1 MLKLNLRFIF
11 AMGLYYGLYT
21 ITRGFSYVIA
31 SMSLPLTML
40 FLISI
45 ISKGYLLKYAVIGG
59 FISLISTNA
68 LSSAGDA
75 SFLRLELKF
84 QDLLVTTRITRI
96 DYMLGLMLSYLFFS
110 LPGIVIYAVIGV
122 ILNLFTAF
130 RAFVLFLIMLS
141 LLISETS
148 LAFMIAGMMKH
159 IRNVWGIVSIL
170 SIILSVIPPIFYPY
184 TYLPKY
190 VLYIL
195 SISPATPGSVIA
207 QGVFGMQPL
216 NYVMLIILMAE
227 TAFYF
232 VLGMNFIKWRES

>member
-40 FLISI
+40 FLIGI
-45 ISKGYLLKYAVIGG
+45 ISRGYLLKYAVIGG

-84 QDLLVTTRITRI
+84 QDLMVTTRITRI

-110 LPGIVIYAVIGV
+110 LPGIIIYAIIGV
-122 ILNLFTAF
+122 VLNLFTAF
-130 RAFVLFLIMLS
+130 RALALFLVMLS
-141 LLISETS
+141 LLFSETS

-184 TYLPKY
+184 TYLPRY
-190 VLYIL
+190 VLYVL

-216 NYVMLIILMAE
+216 NYTMLIVLIAE
-227 TAFYF
+227 TVIYF
-232 VLGMNFIKWRES
+232 VLGMNFIKWRED

>member
-1 MLKLNLRFIF
+1 MNLRFIF

-40 FLISI
+40 FLIGI
-45 ISKGYLLKYAVIGG
+45 ISRGYLLKYAVIGG

-84 QDLLVTTRITRI
+84 QDLMVTTRITRI

-110 LPGIVIYAVIGV
+110 LPGIIIYAIIGV
-122 ILNLFTAF
+122 VLNLFTAF
-130 RAFVLFLIMLS
+130 RALALFLVMLS
-141 LLISETS
+141 LLFSETS

-184 TYLPKY
+184 TYLPRY
-190 VLYIL
+190 VLYVL

-216 NYVMLIILMAE
+216 NYTMLIVLIAE
-227 TAFYF
+227 TVIYF
-232 VLGMNFIKWRES
+232 VLGMNFIKWRED

>member
-1 MLKLNLRFIF
+1 
-11 AMGLYYGLYT
+11 MGIYYGLYT

-40 FLISI
+40 FLIGI
-45 ISKGYLLKYAVIGG
+45 ISRGYLLKFAVIGG

-110 LPGIVIYAVIGV
+110 LPGIAIYAAIGV

-130 RAFVLFLIMLS
+130 RAFALFLIMLS

-148 LAFMIAGMMKH
+148 LAFIIAGMMKH

-170 SIILSVIPPIFYPY
+170 SIIFSVIPPIFYPY
-184 TYLPKY
+184 TYLPNY
-190 VLYIL
+190 ALYAL
-195 SISPATPGSVIA
+195 SISPATPGAVVA
-207 QGVFGMQPL
+207 QGIFGMQPL
-216 NYVMLIILMAE
+216 NYAMLILLIAE
-227 TAFYF
+227 TGFYF

>member
-1 MLKLNLRFIF
+1 MNLRFIV

-21 ITRGFSYVIA
+21 ITRGFSYVVA

-40 FLISI
+40 FLVGMISRWQLI
-45 ISKGYLLKYAVIGG
+45 KYAVIGG
-59 FISLISTNA
+59 FISIVSTNA

-84 QDLLVTTRITRI
+84 QDLMVTTSISKT

-110 LPGIVIYAVIGV
+110 IPGIAIYAAIGT
-122 ILNLFTAF
+122 IIGMFTVL
-130 RAFVLFLIMLS
+130 RAAGLFLIILS

-148 LAFMIAGMMKH
+148 LAFIIAGMMKH

-184 TYLPKY
+184 TYLPRIY
-190 VLYIL
+190 LYAL
-195 SISPATPGSVIA
+195 SVSPATPGAVLA
-207 QGVFGMQPL
+207 QALFGLQPFEISSL
-216 NYVMLIILMAE
+216 LILLAE
-227 TAFYF
+227 TAVYF
-232 VLGMNFIKWRES
+232 VLGLMFIRWKER